1 MSNIDTRVS
10 VTYDDDDPPPP
21 AYNVS
26 QPSAEVKKKANMS
39 FIPHFDF
46 NNFWNTMCSARNYR
60 YDCIFC
66 HSI

>member
-26 QPSAEVKKKANMS
+26 QPSAEVKKKANLS

-46 NNFWNTMCSARNYR
+46 NNFWNTMRSARNYR

-66 HSI
+66 YSI